1 MNFLWGV
8 LYFVI
13 GILGIMCA
21 TLLVVFLVMTVKF
34 IQEFWR
40 GN

>member
-1 MNFLWGV
+1 MDFLWGV
-8 LYFVI
+8 LYFIV
-13 GILGIMCA
+13 GMLGVSCA
-21 TLLVVFLVMTVKF
+21 ALIVVFLVITVKF